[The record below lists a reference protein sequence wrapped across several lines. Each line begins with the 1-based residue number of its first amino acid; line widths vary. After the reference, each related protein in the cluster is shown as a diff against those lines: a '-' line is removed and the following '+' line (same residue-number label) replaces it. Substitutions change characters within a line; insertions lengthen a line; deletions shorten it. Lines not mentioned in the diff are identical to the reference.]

1 LSLDEVGNF
10 TLQKL
15 SRHQKKKFNGTQKEA
30 TQIILKQNDGKPSI
44 KSKVK
49 CKPKQ
54 TSRSKI
60 NTQEDEADLTIT
72 EEEEVEYL

>member
-1 LSLDEVGNF
+1 M
-10 TLQKL
+10 TWAT
-15 SRHQKKKFNGTQKEA
+15 SRSRSFPATKKIEGTQKEA

-60 NTQEDEADLTIT
+60 HSQEDEA
-72 EEEEVEYL
+72 EAEEEVEYLYFYV

>member
-1 LSLDEVGNF
+1 VGNF

-15 SRHQKKKFNGTQKEA
+15 SRHKKIEGTQKEA

-60 NTQEDEADLTIT
+60 HSQEDEADLKIT
-72 EEEEVEYL
+72 AEEEVEYLYFYV